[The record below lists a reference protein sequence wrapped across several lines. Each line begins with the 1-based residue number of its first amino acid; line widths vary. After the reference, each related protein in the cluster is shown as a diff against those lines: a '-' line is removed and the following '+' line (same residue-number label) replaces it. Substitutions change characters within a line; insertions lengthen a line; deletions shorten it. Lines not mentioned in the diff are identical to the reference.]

1 MKLEHERALMLAGVD
16 APSPGAASILD
27 EAAKVPHRT
36 YGILLRATLFVLT
49 VVGVVGL
56 YFFLDQIDI
65 SYHGIATGIIA
76 IALGES
82 LIRRWR
88 WWWTGVEVALWI
100 GGLYSLISELPSRG
114 TPESLLVLAA
124 GAAIPGARVR
134 NPLFGALA
142 AGFIAAYFEKRF
154 DLGVVA
160 ALIIALVAAFA
171 LLRTWRRPSNE
182 FLCIAIAIVLP
193 VVGYAQADVE
203 WRHATIALYFAYGAV
218 TLFLAIRRRHHA
230 LFLAGGIGIGIASIE
245 LARTID
251 LPVEAKLA
259 IGGALLLGGSW
270 LASRA
275 LRDRTTGIIA
285 TPAKLTSFDDELE
298 TVATV
303 ALPRAEFE
311 PEVEPGGE
319 FGGAGATGSYGPQS
333 PPQP

>member
-1 MKLEHERALMLAGVD
+1 MKIEHERVLMLSGVD
-16 APSPGAASILD
+16 APSPRVAGILD
-27 EAAKVPHRT
+27 EAAEVPHRT

-49 VVGVVGL
+49 VVGIVGL
-56 YFFLDQIDI
+56 YFFLDQIDV
-65 SYHGIATGIIA
+65 SYPGIVTGFLA
-76 IALGES
+76 IALGEF
-82 LIRRWR
+82 LIRKGR
-88 WWWTGVEVALWI
+88 WWWTGVEEALWI
-100 GGLYSLISELPSRG
+100 GGVYALISELPSRG

-160 ALIIALVAAFA
+160 ALVIGLVASFA

-182 FLCIAIAIVLP
+182 FLCIALAVVLP
-193 VVGYAQADVE
+193 FVGYAQADVQ
-203 WRHATIALYFAYGAV
+203 WRHATIALYFAYGAA
-218 TLFLAIRRRHHA
+218 TLFLAIRKRHHG
-230 LFLAGGIGIGIASIE
+230 LFLAGGIGIAIASIE
-245 LARTID
+245 LARTLD

-275 LRDRTTGIIA
+275 LRDRTTGIVA
-285 TPAKLTSFDDELE
+285 APAKLTSFDDELE

-311 PEVEPGGE
+311 PQSEDGGQ
-319 FGGAGATGSYGPQS
+319 FGGAGATGKY
-333 PPQP
+333 

>member
-1 MKLEHERALMLAGVD
+1 MKLEHERALMLSTVRTS
-16 APSPGAASILD
+16 SPGVAAILD

-49 VVGVVGL
+49 VIGVVGL
-56 YFFLDQIDI
+56 YFFLDQIDV
-65 SYHGIATGIIA
+65 SYPGIATGVIA
-76 IALGES
+76 IALGEH

-88 WWWTGVEVALWI
+88 WWWTGVEEALWI

-142 AGFIAAYFEKRF
+142 AGFIAAYFEERF
-154 DLGVVA
+154 DLGVLA
-160 ALIIALVAAFA
+160 ALVIGLIAAVA
-171 LLRTWRRPSNE
+171 LLRTWRRPSSE
-182 FLCIAIAIVLP
+182 FLCIAVAIVLP
-193 VVGYAQADVE
+193 FVGYAQADVQ
-203 WRHATIALYFAYGAV
+203 WRHVTIALYFAYGAV

-230 LFLAGGIGIGIASIE
+230 LFLAGGIGVAIAAIE
-245 LARTID
+245 SARTIA
-251 LPVEAKLA
+251 LPLEAKLA
-259 IGGALLLGGSW
+259 LGGALLLGGSW

-275 LRDRTTGIIA
+275 LRDRATGIVA
-285 TPAKLTSFDDELE
+285 TPATLTSFDDELE

-311 PEVEPGGE
+311 PKVEDGGQ
-319 FGGAGATGSYGPQS
+319 FGGAGATGKY
-333 PPQP
+333 